1 MGGAATVPGRGRKP
15 KPTALKRLGG
25 NAGKRA
31 LNKNEPTFTPLIGVA
46 CPEWLAEDQWAPTLW
61 DMVIKELCAAEVLCI
76 TDLHNLEAFCTA
88 YSRWRR
94 AEIEITKHGLVVE
107 GATGGPVKNPACTV
121 ANESLKQM
129 TTYGALLGL
138 DPSSRSRLIGGNKK
152 KGGGNPFAA
161 L

>member
-61 DMVIKELCAAEVLCI
+61 DMVIKPRFRSQFRNKL
-76 TDLHNLEAFCTA
+76 LHTEHQEA
-88 YSRWRR
+88 
-94 AEIEITKHGLVVE
+94 
-107 GATGGPVKNPACTV
+107 
-121 ANESLKQM
+121 
-129 TTYGALLGL
+129 
-138 DPSSRSRLIGGNKK
+138 
-152 KGGGNPFAA
+152 
-161 L
+161 

>member
-1 MGGAATVPGRGRKP
+1 MTGKAGVPGRGRKP
-15 KPTALKRLGG
+15 KPTSAKRLAG
-25 NAGKRA
+25 NPGKRA
-31 LNKNEPTFTPLIGVA
+31 LNQNEPHFTPLLGVA

-61 DMVIKELCAAEVLCI
+61 GMIIKELCAAEVLCI

-94 AEIEITKHGLVVE
+94 AEIEITRHGLVVE

-138 DPSSRSRLIGGNKK
+138 DPSSRSRLIGGNQK
-152 KGGGNPFAA
+152 KGESNPFNDF
-161 L
+161 